1 MENVNC
7 KPAADN
13 SKPIGFPVFFVN
25 LSPNEDPDYNKIE
38 DSGFDLRAWI
48 TEEEGTN
55 QYSKEPK
62 IVLKPL
68 ERKLIHT
75 GLYFEL
81 PPGYEMQIRA
91 RSGMALKRGLGVLNS
106 PATIDSNY
114 RGEIGIIAVNLSN
127 DDIVIENAERIAQ
140 GVICPVLNK
149 CKGVELIKVDKLHN
163 TERGEQGFGDSG
175 DK

>member
-1 MENVNC
+1 ME
-7 KPAADN
+7 DYERRN
-13 SKPIGFPVFFVN
+13 SNPLGLPINFVN
-25 LSPNEDPDYNKIE
+25 LSPNEDPEYIKIG

-48 TEEEGTN
+48 KEEEGSN

-75 GLYFEL
+75 GLYLAL
-81 PPGYEMQIRA
+81 PIGYEAQIRP
-91 RSGMALKRGLGVLNS
+91 RSGMALKRGLSVLNT
-106 PATIDSNY
+106 PGTIDSNY

-127 DDIVIENAERIAQ
+127 EEITIENNERIAQ
-140 GVICPVLNK
+140 CVICMVK
-149 CKGVELIKVDKLHN
+149 CKGNGIELIKTDKLDE
-163 TERGEQGFGDSG
+163 TERGAQGFGDSG